1 MTWLKEGH
9 VGKQRDTPKDLLGPC
24 VNVHCM
30 AHVWLYE
37 MGSFFQG
44 KVLLPVLQIRFTR
57 AFSKQAFWEG
67 RIFSA
72 FEVQGHSGN

>member
-9 VGKQRDTPKDLLGPC
+9 VGKQKDTPKDLLGPC

-37 MGSFFQG
+37 MGSFFPG
-44 KVLLPVLQIRFTR
+44 KSSLACFANQIYESILKTGLLGGEDFLSF
-57 AFSKQAFWEG
+57 
-67 RIFSA
+67 
-72 FEVQGHSGN
+72 